1 MIKIVGAW
9 KYRRIYTQPA
19 KCAMNLYRIYRK
31 SFIQVICDNVV
42 VWVTS
47 IVPIEIVQDESP
59 VFGTMTISLFYW
71 RCDILYVSKR
81 LSQFEG
87 VNCTTCNMTC
97 TWIVRGHEK
106 GFGLELYVID
116 QMSTFIPFSEI
127 ERTSN
132 PNIPKYSR

>member
-1 MIKIVGAW
+1 
-9 KYRRIYTQPA
+9 
-19 KCAMNLYRIYRK
+19 MNLYRIYRK